1 MGNNHSNLDS
11 NLISEFNDW
20 LHDMEVDDIPCVGKL
35 FTWFRPNGSCKSK
48 LDRVL
53 VSDAWLSKWPDSS
66 QFILGRN
73 YSNQCPVFMQSKCI
87 DWGPKPF
94 KVFDGWLMNKDY
106 HKVVKECWSDTKLTG
121 WGGYVLKCKLQILK
135 QRLKIWS
142 KENFG
147 DLGNKVKQIQQ
158 KLNDMENALPV
169 QPSDQQIQELKK
181 TQADLW
187 EKATIHEA
195 CLRQKSRSRWIKEG
209 DNNTSYFHR
218 SIKYSRRRNAVRGLL
233 IDIRLV

>member
-1 MGNNHSNLDS
+1 M
-11 NLISEFNDW
+11 
-20 LHDMEVDDIPCVGKL
+20 
-35 FTWFRPNGSCKSK
+35 
-48 LDRVL
+48 
-53 VSDAWLSKWPDSS
+53 
-66 QFILGRN
+66 
-73 YSNQCPVFMQSKCI
+73 
-87 DWGPKPF
+87 
-94 KVFDGWLMNKDY
+94 
-106 HKVVKECWSDTKLTG
+106 
-121 WGGYVLKCKLQILK
+121 LKCKLQTLK
-135 QRLKIWS
+135 QRLQIWS

-147 DLGNKVKQIQQ
+147 DLGNKVKQIEQ

-233 IDIRLV
+233 IDGSWVENPTMIKAEVKHHFQSRFSEPNLLRPNLDGVAFSVLHPTQRS